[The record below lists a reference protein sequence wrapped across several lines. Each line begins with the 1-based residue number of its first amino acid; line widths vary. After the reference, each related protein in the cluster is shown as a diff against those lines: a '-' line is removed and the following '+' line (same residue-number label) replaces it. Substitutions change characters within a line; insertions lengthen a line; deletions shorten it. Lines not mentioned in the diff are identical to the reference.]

1 MPTIE
6 NRLKAYIETLPESK
20 LKAAMAYA
28 LLGGGKRI
36 RPMLGMTLLES
47 KGVDPTPYIEAFLAV
62 EMIHTYSLIHDDL
75 PAMDDDTLRRGKPT
89 VHIAFDEAIA
99 ILAGDALLTDS
110 FRLVT
115 QNKYLSALQKV
126 EIIDIISSKAGST
139 GMVFGQIK
147 DIESEDKM
155 ITIEDLN
162 LMYELKT
169 ANLIQASLMIAGVI
183 LSDHDIKNYEDLGY
197 YIGLI
202 FQIQDDILEYTLSP
216 EEFGK
221 SKSDDIRNKPTYV
234 SLLGL
239 DKANQVLNTYVD
251 TLNTLIESLYIK
263 DTVIHTQ
270 IKLLLNRRK

>member
-183 LSDHDIKNYEDLGY
+183 LSDHDIKSYEDLGY

-221 SKSDDIRNKPTYV
+221 SKSDDLRNKPTYV

>member
-6 NRLKAYIETLPESK
+6 NRLKTYIETLPESK

-155 ITIEDLN
+155 VTIEDLN

-183 LSDHDIKNYEDLGY
+183 LSDHDIKSYEDLGY

-251 TLNTLIESLYIK
+251 TLNKLIESLYIK

-270 IKLLLNRRK
+270 IKLLLTRRK

>member
-1 MPTIE
+1 
-6 NRLKAYIETLPESK
+6 
-20 LKAAMAYA
+20 
-28 LLGGGKRI
+28 
-36 RPMLGMTLLES
+36 
-47 KGVDPTPYIEAFLAV
+47 
-62 EMIHTYSLIHDDL
+62 MIHTYSLIHDDL

-169 ANLIQASLMIAGVI
+169 ANLIQAS
-183 LSDHDIKNYEDLGY
+183 
-197 YIGLI
+197 
-202 FQIQDDILEYTLSP
+202 
-216 EEFGK
+216 
-221 SKSDDIRNKPTYV
+221 
-234 SLLGL
+234 
-239 DKANQVLNTYVD
+239 
-251 TLNTLIESLYIK
+251 
-263 DTVIHTQ
+263 
-270 IKLLLNRRK
+270 

>member
-126 EIIDIISSKAGST
+126 EIINIISSKAGST

-183 LSDHDIKNYEDLGY
+183 LSDHDIKSYEDLGY

>member
-155 ITIEDLN
+155 ITIKDLN

-183 LSDHDIKNYEDLGY
+183 LSDHDIKSYEDLGY

-251 TLNTLIESLYIK
+251 TLNTLIESLSIK

>member
-28 LLGGGKRI
+28 LLGDGKRI

-183 LSDHDIKNYEDLGY
+183 LSDHDIKSYEDLGY

>member
-183 LSDHDIKNYEDLGY
+183 LSDHDIKSYEDLGY

-263 DTVIHTQ
+263 DTFIHTQ

>member
-115 QNKYLSALQKV
+115 QNKYLSALQKI

-183 LSDHDIKNYEDLGY
+183 LSDHDIKSYEDLGY

-251 TLNTLIESLYIK
+251 TLNTLIESLSIK

>member
-155 ITIEDLN
+155 VTIEDLN

>member
-115 QNKYLSALQKV
+115 QNKYLSTLQKV

-155 ITIEDLN
+155 VTIEDLN

-183 LSDHDIKNYEDLGY
+183 LSDHDIKSYEDLGY

>member
-89 VHIAFDEAIA
+89 VHIAFEEAIA

-155 ITIEDLN
+155 VTIEDLN

>member
-115 QNKYLSALQKV
+115 QNKYLSTLQKV

-155 ITIEDLN
+155 VTIEDLN

-183 LSDHDIKNYEDLGY
+183 LSEQEIKSYEELGY

-239 DKANQVLNTYVD
+239 DEANEVLSKYVA
-251 TLNTLIESLYIK
+251 TLNRLIDLLNIK
-263 DTVIHTQ
+263 DTVMHTQ

>member
-183 LSDHDIKNYEDLGY
+183 LSDHDIKSYEDLGY

-239 DKANQVLNTYVD
+239 DKTNQVLNTYVD

>member
-89 VHIAFDEAIA
+89 VHIAFEEAIA

-155 ITIEDLN
+155 VTIEDLN

-183 LSDHDIKNYEDLGY
+183 LSDHDIKSYEDLGY

>member
-115 QNKYLSALQKV
+115 QNKYLTALQKV

-155 ITIEDLN
+155 VTIEDLN

-183 LSDHDIKNYEDLGY
+183 LSDHDLKSYEDLGY

-251 TLNTLIESLYIK
+251 TLNTLIESLNIK

>member
-1 MPTIE
+1 MSTIE

-75 PAMDDDTLRRGKPT
+75 PAMDDDSLRRGKPT
-89 VHIAFDEAIA
+89 VHIAFDEATA

-110 FRLVT
+110 FKMVV
-115 QNKYLSALQKV
+115 NNNHLSALQKV
-126 EIIDIISSKAGST
+126 QIIDIIASKAGSM

-155 ITIEDLN
+155 VTIENLN

-169 ANLIQASLMIAGVI
+169 ANLIQASLMIAGII
-183 LSDHDIKNYEDLGY
+183 LSDHDIKSYEDLGY

-239 DKANQVLNTYVD
+239 DEANEVLTKFVA
-251 TLNTLIESLYIK
+251 TLNRLIDLLNIK

>member
-155 ITIEDLN
+155 VTIEDLN

-183 LSDHDIKNYEDLGY
+183 LSDHDIKSYEDLGY

>member
-183 LSDHDIKNYEDLGY
+183 LSDHDIKSCEDLGY

-239 DKANQVLNTYVD
+239 DKTNQVLNTYVD